1 MLHNLCIFHFLPIII
16 FSSVR
21 GIAADDCKEDSVNVA
36 ENSDKY
42 AENFVITECTASNG
56 EKIKANMCFRQK
68 CNCGE
73 RYVQNS
79 IVGREWDCESG
90 ITNNTF
96 AVSFGEAIEFR

>member
-1 MLHNLCIFHFLPIII
+1 MHIPFSPFNY

-21 GIAADDCKEDSVNVA
+21 GTAADDCKEDSVNV
-36 ENSDKY
+36 NVIDKY
-42 AENFVITECTASNG
+42 AENFVMTECTASNG